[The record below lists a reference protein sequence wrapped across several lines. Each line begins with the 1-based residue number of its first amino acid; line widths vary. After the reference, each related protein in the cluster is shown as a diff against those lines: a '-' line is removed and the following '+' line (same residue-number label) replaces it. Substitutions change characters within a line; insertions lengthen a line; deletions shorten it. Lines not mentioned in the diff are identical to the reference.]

1 MVSTEETERILT
13 LIPQRP
19 PFLFISRIPERS
31 ADAIVT
37 EWDVDPAADF
47 LRGHFPGSPVVPGVL
62 LVECALQAG
71 AALCAGETAA
81 GEAAAGEVQVVT
93 QVKDARFKRIVR
105 PGETV
110 RCAATLTD
118 RVGPAR
124 YMRATLTVD
133 GATALRV
140 SFVVAAASPGAP
152 EA

>member
-81 GEAAAGEVQVVT
+81 GAVQVVT
-93 QVKDARFKRIVR
+93 QVQDARFKRIVR

-124 YMRATLTVD
+124 YMRAALTVD